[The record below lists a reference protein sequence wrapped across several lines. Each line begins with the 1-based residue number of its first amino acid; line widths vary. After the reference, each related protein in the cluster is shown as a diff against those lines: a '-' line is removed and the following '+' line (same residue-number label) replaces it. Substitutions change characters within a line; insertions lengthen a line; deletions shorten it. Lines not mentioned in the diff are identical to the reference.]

1 MKKEMCKGCWAFCSK
16 EQVSFYDA
24 EGNRLKEPSRM
35 MKPFCKEYELHM
47 DYVEQFDFQRENNKC
62 IRYYNNKMD

>member
-1 MKKEMCKGCWAFCSK
+1 MKKEMCVGCWALCKK

-24 EGNRLKEPSRM
+24 DGNRLKEPTRT

-47 DYVEQFDFQRENNKC
+47 DYVEHFDFHRENNKC
-62 IRYYNNKMD
+62 TRYYNNKMD